1 MILQCETRLNAI
13 MLTMMPTNQDRMSKS
28 QFKKKQNEI
37 DIPYCIFSV
46 STQ

>member
-1 MILQCETRLNAI
+1 MILKCETRLNAI
-13 MLTMMPTNQDRMSKS
+13 MLTMMPTNQDRISKS
-28 QFKKKQNEI
+28 QLKKNEI